1 MFLPTLN
8 FTNINRKEQLNPFQ
22 SEMIREQ
29 KYIRQLLT
37 DLKGEIDSN
46 TIIVEN
52 VNTLLWWLDHPDRMS
67 TRKQRP

>member
-1 MFLPTLN
+1 MVKGTIYQEDK
-8 FTNINRKEQLNPFQ
+8 TVINTYVANTAAP
-22 SEMIREQ
+22 
-29 KYIRQLLT
+29 KYTKQLLT